1 MNSIRFVKRKDINEA
16 KWNDCINQSTN
27 TLPYALSWYL
37 DSVAENWDALILE
50 DYMAVMPLVWLRKLG
65 VPCLYQPYYC
75 QQLGVFGTGV
85 SSTIADRFLKKAS
98 GRFPYIHINLHAQI
112 NVAEAKMKFKK
123 KTNLLLDLNSSYPT
137 LRKGYSENHRRNV
150 SKAEKARLVFSEVV
164 SIENFQTFYLENVIR
179 TGEKFEKKHEKIFL
193 QLTRRVLDKQYGQI
207 YAVLL
212 EGRLLAASLV
222 LYHHNRLINVINTS
236 NDDGK
241 KKGASHFLFDG
252 VIKKHA
258 NTATL
263 LDFEGS
269 SIPAIARFYQGFGP
283 YQETFYLYQTNI
295 LKTISQRLG

>member
-1 MNSIRFVKRKDINEA
+1 MNSIRFVKRKDIHEA
-16 KWNDCINQSTN
+16 KWNDCIYQSPN
-27 TLPYALSWYL
+27 TLPYALTWYL
-37 DSVAENWDALILE
+37 DSVAENWDAFILE
-50 DYMAVMPLVWLRKLG
+50 DYQAVMPLVWLRKLG

-85 SSTIADRFLKKAS
+85 SPTVTARFLKEAA
-98 GRFPYIHINLHAQI
+98 GRFPYIHINLHAETTF
-112 NVAEAKMKFKK
+112 AEAEMKLKK
-123 KTNLLLDLNSSYPT
+123 KANLLLDLSSSYPT

-150 SKAEKARLVFSEVV
+150 SKAEKAGLIFSEVV
-164 SIENFQTFYLENVIR
+164 ILENFQSFYLENVIH

-193 QLTRRVLDKQYGQI
+193 QLTRRVMDNQYGQI

-222 LYHHNRLINVINTS
+222 LCHHNRLINIINTS
-236 NDDGK
+236 NDQGK
-241 KKGASHFLFDG
+241 KRGASHFLFDG
-252 VIKKHA
+252 IIKTHA